1 MALANMERTPA
12 SVRVRA
18 SRNAALNALL
28 RPSQFMKDPDF
39 SVTTATGKTTL
50 ARCVISEW

>member
-1 MALANMERTPA
+1 MALANIDNTPA
-12 SVRVRA
+12 SERVRA
-18 SRNAALNALL
+18 SRKAALNGLL

-50 ARCVISEW
+50 ARWVISE